1 MNEDIKIPEQHVYDK
16 WKAITE
22 SDFVTL
28 FIKTWFAFVATLREL
43 YPDKAKPYYQ
53 AAGDSPYLSA
63 YKADFSDKFYF
74 LCTYSRI
81 DSNVRMVYREG
92 IRLACGKYPRYLI
105 QDFFNIN
112 LAFKEHY
119 EELFASPG
127 GYNGTLR
134 LQIKNKSNEIARIE
148 LICTDKQFQ
157 AKANCETVV
166 LTVEEDYGEV
176 INKLVKHLE
185 DTKEVL
191 SDAEIIKLFYIVFYT
206 NISTNLNIKLEEQKE
221 TFPLKG
227 NVYLRGVFSALQS
240 FCTRAKDSFLESCL
254 DPSVSGE
261 HKLLSQVPKAD
272 FSTSDVALN
281 STEEKR
287 SFLWFISYAY
297 RLRNALF
304 HEIIDPLNNEWQSIF
319 KNAYMALKQIVD
331 ANILRLQWIDLFSD
345 YASLFFSNEF
355 SKEPPFGISSDE
367 YPMRASLKVTKTQL
381 ERFDETGAKVHIWA
395 NFKYDDYKYVVE
407 GDVRWSADL
416 HTKSIKH
423 VTFKQVDDFSD
434 VTDLKSDDKI

>member
-1 MNEDIKIPEQHVYDK
+1 MQR
-16 WKAITE
+16 
-22 SDFVTL
+22 S
-28 FIKTWFAFVATLREL
+28 
-43 YPDKAKPYYQ
+43 
-53 AAGDSPYLSA
+53 LS
-63 YKADFSDKFYF
+63 FS
-74 LCTYSRI
+74 
-81 DSNVRMVYREG
+81 
-92 IRLACGKYPRYLI
+92 
-105 QDFFNIN
+105 
-112 LAFKEHY
+112 
-119 EELFASPG
+119 
-127 GYNGTLR
+127 
-134 LQIKNKSNEIARIE
+134 
-148 LICTDKQFQ
+148 
-157 AKANCETVV
+157 
-166 LTVEEDYGEV
+166 
-176 INKLVKHLE
+176 
-185 DTKEVL
+185 
-191 SDAEIIKLFYIVFYT
+191 
-206 NISTNLNIKLEEQKE
+206 ISFSNIKLEEQKE